1 MKNKEDL
8 RIRRTHKLLCDAM
21 FSLLEKK
28 SFDDISVV
36 EICDKAMVHRATFYK
51 HFEDK
56 YHFMEYV
63 MKEKIRE
70 FYENN
75 NSHDLY
81 DNPKKFFGNLVSN
94 IIDFIYMNK
103 KMLKISVSPSSNG
116 SFIDSVHKI
125 VSEEICGL
133 LQDVEKHGVE
143 LKVPAEVGA
152 QFFSGGIL
160 SLIKWWIISDSD
172 TPKEQ
177 VITYFDAL
185 IDDYESF
192 IKKKVNFIRM

>member
-1 MKNKEDL
+1 M
-8 RIRRTHKLLCDAM
+8 
-21 FSLLEKK
+21 
-28 SFDDISVV
+28 

-81 DNPKKFFGNLVSN
+81 NEPRLFFRNLVSN
-94 IIDFIYMNK
+94 VIDFIYANK
-103 KMLKISVSPSSNG
+103 KMLKISVSPSNNG

-125 VSEEICGL
+125 VSEEILGL
-133 LQDVEKHGVE
+133 LEDFEKHGVE
-143 LKVPAEVGA
+143 LKVPAVVGA
-152 QFFSGGIL
+152 QYFAGGIL
-160 SLIKWWIISDSD
+160 SLIKWWILSDSD

-177 VITYFDAL
+177 VINYFDTL
-185 IDDYESF
+185 IEDYEYF
-192 IKKKVNFIRM
+192 IAKKYK

>member
-81 DNPKKFFGNLVSN
+81 NDPKSFFRNLVSN
-94 IIDFIYMNK
+94 VIDFIYANK
-103 KMLKISVSPSSNG
+103 KMLKISVLPSNNG

-125 VSEEICGL
+125 VSEEIQGL
-133 LQDVEKHGVE
+133 LEDFEKHGID
-143 LKVPAEVGA
+143 LKVPADVGA
-152 QFFSGGIL
+152 QYFAGGIL
-160 SLIKWWIISDSD
+160 SLIKWWIISDSN

-177 VITYFDAL
+177 VIEYFDTL
-185 IDDYESF
+185 IADYEYF
-192 IKKKVNFIRM
+192 IVKINK

>member
-81 DNPKKFFGNLVSN
+81 NEPRLFFRNLVSN
-94 IIDFIYMNK
+94 VIDFIYANK
-103 KMLKISVSPSSNG
+103 KMLKISVSPSNNG

-125 VSEEICGL
+125 VSEEILGL
-133 LQDVEKHGVE
+133 LEDFEKHGVE
-143 LKVPAEVGA
+143 LKVPAVVGA
-152 QFFSGGIL
+152 QYFAGGIL
-160 SLIKWWIISDSD
+160 SLIKWWILSDSD

-177 VITYFDAL
+177 VINYFDTL
-185 IDDYESF
+185 IEDYEYF
-192 IKKKVNFIRM
+192 IAKKYK